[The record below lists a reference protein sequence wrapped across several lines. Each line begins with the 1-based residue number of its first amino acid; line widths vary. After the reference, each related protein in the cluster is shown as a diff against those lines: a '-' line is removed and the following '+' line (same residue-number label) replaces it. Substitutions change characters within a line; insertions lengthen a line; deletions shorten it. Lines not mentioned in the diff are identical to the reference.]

1 MQAVTIITFLQSH
14 EIGID
19 MRTGWSNVRST
30 DAITH
35 WQRGIGRKTESHTM
49 AKKPAHTN
57 GGDTVDVS
65 IPADFAITAHGHTLS
80 TSDLEGMS
88 PKALGYLLANG
99 YKQSLTDAAAFTKET
114 KEGKSAQEVEVM
126 ATERRAKRH
135 EAILAGDVG
144 AVVGSRATPIEK
156 FMRDVA
162 IERIKAI
169 ATARGFKMPKG
180 DVLKAAVEKITA
192 KQGDDIRA
200 EAEARMSAAK
210 AASADMADLL
220 G

>member
-1 MQAVTIITFLQSH
+1 
-14 EIGID
+14 
-19 MRTGWSNVRST
+19 
-30 DAITH
+30 
-35 WQRGIGRKTESHTM
+35 M
-49 AKKPAHTN
+49 AKTPHKGGN
-57 GGDTVDVS
+57 GNVTEKTVDVS

-80 TSDLEGMS
+80 TGDLEGMS

-114 KEGKSAQEVEVM
+114 KEGKSAAEVEVM

-169 ATARGFKMPKG
+169 ATAKGVKMPKG

>member
-1 MQAVTIITFLQSH
+1 MATKPKS
-14 EIGID
+14 
-19 MRTGWSNVRST
+19 TG
-30 DAITH
+30 
-35 WQRGIGRKTESHTM
+35 
-49 AKKPAHTN
+49 N
-57 GGDTVDVS
+57 GGTGDRTVDVS

-80 TSDLEGMS
+80 AGDLEGMS

-114 KEGKSAQEVEVM
+114 KAGKSAAEVE
-126 ATERRAKRH
+126 ALANDRRAKRH
-135 EAILAGDVG
+135 EAILTGDVG

-162 IERIKAI
+162 IERIKSI
-169 ATARGFKMPKG
+169 ATAKGVKMPKS

-192 KQGDDIRA
+192 KQGPDIRA

>member
-1 MQAVTIITFLQSH
+1 
-14 EIGID
+14 
-19 MRTGWSNVRST
+19 
-30 DAITH
+30 
-35 WQRGIGRKTESHTM
+35 M
-49 AKKPAHTN
+49 AKKPTPIDRDATL
-57 GGDTVDVS
+57 TVAV
-65 IPADFAITAHGHTLS
+65 PHDFAITAHGHTL
-80 TSDLEGMS
+80 TADDLGTMS

-99 YKQSLTDAAAFTKET
+99 YKQSLTDAAAFTKEA
-114 KEGKSAQEVEVM
+114 KEGKSAAEIESM
-126 ATERRAKRH
+126 AAERRAKRH
-135 EAILAGDVG
+135 EAILAGEVG

-169 ATARGFKMPKG
+169 ANAKGVKMPKG

-192 KQGDDIRA
+192 KQADDIRA

-210 AASADMADLL
+210 AAAGDMDDLL